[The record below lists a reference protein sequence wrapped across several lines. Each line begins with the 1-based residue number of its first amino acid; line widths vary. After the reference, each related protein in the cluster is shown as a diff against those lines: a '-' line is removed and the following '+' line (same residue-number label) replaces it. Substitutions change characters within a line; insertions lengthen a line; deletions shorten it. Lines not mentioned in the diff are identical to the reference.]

1 MGALFKIRGG
11 VHPDDRK
18 HLTKDLAIEKIP
30 MPPVLHLP
38 LQQHIGA
45 HAEPEVERGDKVLKG
60 QVIARAKGMIS
71 APVHAPTSGTI
82 LGLHSY
88 HSPTASGLRWQ
99 TITMRPDGFDR
110 WIRRAP
116 PLDPLTCRPEEISRR
131 VADCGVVGMG
141 GATFPSAIKLNLG
154 DRHKLEQLVINGSE
168 CEPYLTCDDRLMRE
182 KAAQVIDG
190 ARIMAHSIGVV
201 QVIIAIE
208 DNKPE
213 AIAAMREAAAD
224 VPDTSVV
231 TVPSHYPMG
240 AEKQLIQTLTG
251 KETPAGKLTADIGV
265 VVHNAA
271 TALAVHDAVR
281 HGKPLIDRVVTVSGG
296 AVARPRNIQAPFGTP
311 IFDLLEFCGGLK
323 EEPEVILVGGP
334 MMGQPIKSV
343 HAPILKGTN
352 GVLALTRAET
362 ASRQV
367 MPCIRCAACVSA
379 CPMGLL
385 PLDMAARVR
394 KDELDSA
401 VKIGLMDCISCGACS
416 YVCPSNIPL
425 VQYFNFAKGRLK
437 AIDGEQRKQRL
448 TRKLA
453 TLRLTRMEEQM
464 RAKKEAFARRKA
476 EQAEKAAQAA
486 AAQPAAQ
493 SGAQEAVAQS
503 GGSAETGAAEGG
515 DRQ

>member
-1 MGALFKIRGG
+1 MIGRLFRIRGG
-11 VHPDDRK
+11 VHPNDRK
-18 HLTKDLAIEKIP
+18 HLTKDLPIEKIP

-60 QVIARAKGMIS
+60 QVIARAKGMVS

-110 WIRRAP
+110 WIKRAP

-131 VADCGVVGMG
+131 VAECGVVGMG

-168 CEPYLTCDDRLMRE
+168 CEPYLTCDDRLMQE
-182 KAAQVIDG
+182 KADQIVDG
-190 ARIMAHSIGVV
+190 ARIMAHSIGVEE
-201 QVIIAIE
+201 VIIAIE
-208 DNKPE
+208 DNKPR
-213 AIAAMREAAAD
+213 AIAAMREAAAKA
-224 VPDTSVV
+224 PDTSVRV
-231 TVPSHYPMG
+231 VPSHYPMG

-271 TALAVHDAVR
+271 TAVAVHDAVR
-281 HGKPLIDRVVTVSGG
+281 HGRPLIDRVVTVSGG

-311 IFDLLEFCGGLK
+311 IFDLLEFCSGLR

-352 GVLALTRAET
+352 GVLALTKAET
-362 ASRQV
+362 ASRAR
-367 MPCIRCAACVSA
+367 MPCIRCSSCVSA
-379 CPMGLL
+379 CPAGLV
-385 PLDMAARVR
+385 PLEMAARVK
-394 KDELDSA
+394 KDEIDSA
-401 VKIGLMDCISCGACS
+401 VQIGLMDCISCGACS

-425 VQYFNFAKGRLK
+425 VQYFNYAKGRLK
-437 AIDGEQRKQRL
+437 AIEEEQRKQRL

-453 TLRLTRMEEQM
+453 VLRAARLEEQM
-464 RAKKEAFARRKA
+464 RAKKEAFAKRKA
-476 EQAEKAAQAA
+476 EQEARAAKLAAEKDAAEKAKAENAGG
-486 AAQPAAQ
+486 
-493 SGAQEAVAQS
+493 GA
-503 GGSAETGAAEGG
+503 GSAAGEGEG
-515 DRQ
+515 